1 MVEAKRKP
9 MRKVSSDYSSDSSD
23 DSVPISKRSK
33 GIKKAKDVSFSDSD
47 SDALFK
53 KEPKINFFK

>member
-1 MVEAKRKP
+1 

-53 KEPKINFFK
+53 KEPKINFYK